1 MAEVLIVDDEPSVC
15 WAISS
20 LAEAQGH
27 HAEVAASA
35 EEALQKLDAFRPAAI
50 VLDVRLPGM
59 SGLEAIDAI
68 RSASNQAPIILI
80 TAFGDLETAVAA
92 VRSGAFEYVVKPFD
106 AATITGALERAIMPG
121 ETTGELPAASAA
133 LPPDGMVGHSPAI
146 QTVFKK
152 IAQAAAADA
161 CVLIEGES
169 GSGKELAARAI
180 HQHSSRAAGP
190 FVAVNLASL
199 SPSLVESELFGHIRG
214 AFTDAHDAKPGF
226 LQIANG
232 GTLFLDEVADI
243 PAAAQVKLLRALE
256 HGEVTPVGGGQPV
269 PTRFRVISATHRQLL
284 SQVEA
289 GDFRHDLYFR
299 LSAFRLQLP
308 PLRQR
313 VEDIGELAQFFL
325 SQLGG
330 GGKSAAITADALD
343 ELKRRPWYGNVRE
356 LRNALEHAQIVSM
369 GDSIRIEHLP
379 ASAPSLHAPGQLDL
393 SDLIGQWAQRQ
404 LAGGEPIEDL
414 YARLL
419 SLVEPPLIQAVLEKH
434 QGQFVAAAKTLGMH
448 RTTVKKKADEY
459 GLAND

>member
-15 WAISS
+15 WAVSS
-20 LAEAQGH
+20 LAEAKGH

-35 EEALQKLDAFRPAAI
+35 EEALQKLGSYQPAAI

-68 RSASNQAPIILI
+68 RQASQNAPIILI

-92 VRSGAFEYVVKPFD
+92 VRSGAFEYIVKPFD
-106 AATITGALERAIMPG
+106 AATITGALERALAPR
-121 ETTGELPAASAA
+121 ESSLDVAADVAPIS
-133 LPPDGMVGHSPAI
+133 PDGMVGKSPSI

-180 HQHSSRAAGP
+180 HQHSARSSGP
-190 FVAVNLASL
+190 FIAVNLASL
-199 SPSLVESELFGHIRG
+199 SPSLVESELFGHTRG
-214 AFTDAHDAKPGF
+214 AFTDAHDAKPGY
-226 LQIANG
+226 LQLANG

-243 PAAAQVKLLRALE
+243 PSAAQVKLLRALE

-269 PTRFRVISATHRQLL
+269 PTRFRVVSATHRHLL
-284 SQVEA
+284 GQVEA
-289 GDFRHDLYFR
+289 GEFRHDLYFR

-308 PLRQR
+308 PLRER
-313 VEDIGELAQFFL
+313 VDDIPELARFFL
-325 SQLGG
+325 SQLGCDG
-330 GGKSAAITADALD
+330 AAITAAALA

-369 GDSIRIEHLP
+369 GDAIRVEHLP
-379 ASAPSLHAPGQLDL
+379 AAAPPLNTAGPVDL
-393 SDLIGQWAQRQ
+393 TEMVRSWAQQQ
-404 LAGGEPIEDL
+404 LAGGESIDDL
-414 YARLL
+414 HARLL
-419 SLVEPPLIQAVLEKH
+419 ALVEPPLIQAALEKH

-459 GLAND
+459 GLSSD

>member
-15 WAISS
+15 WAVSS
-20 LAEAQGH
+20 LAEAKGH
-27 HAEVAASA
+27 STEVAASA
-35 EEALQKLDAFRPAAI
+35 EEALQKLESYRPAAI
-50 VLDVRLPGM
+50 ILDVRLPGM

-68 RSASNQAPIILI
+68 RQASGNAPVILI

-92 VRSGAFEYVVKPFD
+92 VKSGAFEYIVKPFD
-106 AATITGALERAIMPG
+106 AATITGAIERALAPRESSLGVPLG
-121 ETTGELPAASAA
+121 EAPIS
-133 LPPDGMVGHSPAI
+133 PDGMVGKSPSI
-146 QTVFKK
+146 QVVFKK

-180 HQHSSRAAGP
+180 HQHSARSSGP

-199 SPSLVESELFGHIRG
+199 SPSLVESELFGHTRG
-214 AFTDAHDAKPGF
+214 AFTDAHDAKPGY
-226 LQIANG
+226 LQQANG

-269 PTRFRVISATHRQLL
+269 ATRFRVVSATHRNLL
-284 SQVEA
+284 GQVEA
-289 GDFRHDLYFR
+289 GEFRHDLYFR

-313 VEDIGELAQFFL
+313 VDDIPELARYFL

-330 GGKSAAITADALD
+330 NGAAITSAALE

-369 GDSIRIEHLP
+369 GDAIRVEHLP
-379 ASAPSLHAPGQLDL
+379 AAAPPLNTTGHVDLGELIRAWAQQQLENGEAIDDLHA
-393 SDLIGQWAQRQ
+393 RF
-404 LAGGEPIEDL
+404 LA
-414 YARLL
+414 
-419 SLVEPPLIQAVLEKH
+419 LVEPPLIRAALEKH

-459 GLAND
+459 GLSSD

>member
-1 MAEVLIVDDEPSVC
+1 MADVLIVDDEPSVC
-15 WAISS
+15 WAVSS
-20 LAEAQGH
+20 LAEAKGH
-27 HAEVAASA
+27 HAEIAASA
-35 EEALQKLDAFRPAAI
+35 EEALQKLNTFQPAAI
-50 VLDVRLPGM
+50 VLDVRLPGK
-59 SGLEAIDAI
+59 SGLEAIEAI
-68 RSASNQAPIILI
+68 RSASQNVPIILI

-92 VRSGAFEYVVKPFD
+92 VRSGAFEYIVKPFD
-106 AATITGALERAIMPG
+106 AATITGALERALTPR
-121 ETTGELPAASAA
+121 ETTIATSPNESI
-133 LPPDGMVGHSPAI
+133 LPPDGMVGKSLSI

-180 HQHSSRAAGP
+180 HQHSARSAGP

-199 SPSLVESELFGHIRG
+199 SPSLVESELFGHTRG
-214 AFTDAHDAKPGF
+214 AFTDAHDAKPGY
-226 LQIANG
+226 LQLANG

-269 PTRFRVISATHRQLL
+269 PTRFRVISATHRHLL
-284 SQVEA
+284 SQVEE

-308 PLRQR
+308 PLRER
-313 VEDIGELAQFFL
+313 VDDIPELAKFFL
-325 SQLGG
+325 SQLGAAG
-330 GGKSAAITADALD
+330 QSAAITTAALT

-356 LRNALEHAQIVSM
+356 FRNALEHAQIVSM
-369 GDSIRIEHLP
+369 GDAIRVEHLP
-379 ASAPSLHAPGQLDL
+379 AAAPPLNTTGHVDL
-393 SDLIGQWAQRQ
+393 AELVRSWAQQQ
-404 LAGGEPIEDL
+404 LATGESIDDL
-414 YARLL
+414 HARLL
-419 SLVEPPLIQAVLEKH
+419 ALVEPPLLRAALENH

-459 GLAND
+459 GISSD